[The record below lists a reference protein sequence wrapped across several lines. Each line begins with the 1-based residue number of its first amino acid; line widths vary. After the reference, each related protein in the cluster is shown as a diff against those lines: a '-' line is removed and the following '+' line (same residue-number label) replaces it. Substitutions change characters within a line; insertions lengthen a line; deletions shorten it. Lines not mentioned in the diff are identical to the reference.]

1 VTAESVIRLND
12 VNFSYDG
19 PPVLEK
25 VTLSIAER
33 DLVCVI
39 GPNGGGKSTLLKLL
53 CGALSPTSG
62 TVTVL
67 NTPLNC
73 EAAKRCVRIQIG
85 YLSQIQQDPKIA
97 ISVLESVLI
106 GRWGSSFSW
115 LHRCKKED
123 YQAAWDTLEL
133 IGAQHLATKDIRT
146 LSGGQR
152 QRIALARALVRK
164 PPLLLMDEPT
174 TYLDP
179 ESKDEFIQLI
189 RSLHKEL
196 HITMITVTHEH
207 MPLMKHDRLLKI
219 EDGHI
224 FELNGEMA

>member
-1 VTAESVIRLND
+1 MSSIITLDQVEAGYGKDPVIHNVSFSVESGTFVVI
-12 VNFSYDG
+12 
-19 PPVLEK
+19 
-25 VTLSIAER
+25 
-33 DLVCVI
+33 I

>member
-1 VTAESVIRLND
+1 MSSIITLDQVEAGYGKDPVIHNVSFSVESGTFVVI
-12 VNFSYDG
+12 
-19 PPVLEK
+19 
-25 VTLSIAER
+25 
-33 DLVCVI
+33 I

-97 ISVLESVLI
+97 ISVFESVLI

>member
-1 VTAESVIRLND
+1 MSSIITLDQVEAGYGKDPVIHNVSFSVESGTFVVI
-12 VNFSYDG
+12 
-19 PPVLEK
+19 
-25 VTLSIAER
+25 
-33 DLVCVI
+33 I

-97 ISVLESVLI
+97 ISVLDSVLI

>member
-1 VTAESVIRLND
+1 MSSIITLDQVEAGYGKDPVIHNVSFSVESGTFVVI
-12 VNFSYDG
+12 
-19 PPVLEK
+19 
-25 VTLSIAER
+25 
-33 DLVCVI
+33 I

-224 FELNGEMA
+224 FELKGEMA

>member
-1 VTAESVIRLND
+1 MSSIITLDQVEAGYGKDPVIHNVSFSVESGTFVVI
-12 VNFSYDG
+12 
-19 PPVLEK
+19 
-25 VTLSIAER
+25 
-33 DLVCVI
+33 I

-207 MPLMKHDRLLKI
+207 MPLMKYDRLLKI